1 MKIDLAQK
9 IDMTCPSPGG
19 SSSDAKMSYPS
30 LYFTHDEPVDL
41 PDEGTAVIKFRKVE
55 SSENTR
61 DPDDP
66 KYRCEIE
73 VHSID
78 VAESRKKEDGM
89 VSVSDAFRKAAMKKM
104 KSKMEDDYEEED

>member
-1 MKIDLAQK
+1 MKIELGQK
-9 IDMTCPSPGG
+9 YNSGDPCCAPGE
-19 SSSDAKMSYPS
+19 SKDKTHYPS
-30 LYFTHDEPVDL
+30 LYFTHDEPVDV
-41 PDEGTAVIKFRKVE
+41 PEEGTAVIKFRKIE

-78 VAESRKKEDGM
+78 FKGGGKE
-89 VSVSDAFRKAAMKKM
+89 SVSPGESLKSALRKSMKIGQY
-104 KSKMEDDYEEED
+104 EDE

>member
-1 MKIDLAQK
+1 MKIDLGQK
-9 IDMTCPSPGG
+9 MNSCGPCCAPGDSEG
-19 SSSDAKMSYPS
+19 KTHYPS
-30 LYFTHDEPVDL
+30 LYFTHDEPVNL
-41 PDEGTAVIKFRKVE
+41 PDEGTAVIKFRKIE

-78 VAESRKKEDGM
+78 VKGGDKGLSVNVGDVLKDAMRK
-89 VSVSDAFRKAAMKKM
+89 SMKKGEY
-104 KSKMEDDYEEED
+104 EDE

>member
-1 MKIDLAQK
+1 MPEKSDDKIH
-9 IDMTCPSPGG
+9 
-19 SSSDAKMSYPS
+19 YPS

-41 PDEGTAVIKFRKVE
+41 PDEGTAVITFRKVE

-78 VAESRKKEDGM
+78 IKGGGEKGMASMASALKDAMRKKM
-89 VSVSDAFRKAAMKKM
+89 RKG
-104 KSKMEDDYEEED
+104 EYEEEE